1 MGNVAITYFSWHG
14 QTRKLADE
22 IAVALGQEGCAARL
36 IDVTDLSDTDWQ
48 AMEAAEA
55 ILFGAP
61 TYMGGVAGEF
71 KSFMD
76 ATRDIWQKQLWADKL
91 AGGFTVMT
99 PPDEDRLSSLMQLNL
114 FAMRHGMV
122 WVGQDQV
129 KAAGTWPG
137 LALSTTEQ
145 IDLDAAHQFGFRI
158 ARAVRRWAI

>member
-14 QTRKLADE
+14 KTRKLADE

-36 IDVTDLSDTDWQ
+36 IDVSDLSDTDWQ

-76 ATRDIWQKQLWADKL
+76 ATRDIRQAQLWADKL
-91 AGGFTVMT
+91 AAGFTVVT
-99 PPDEDRLSSLMQLNL
+99 PPDEDKLSSLMQLNL
-114 FAMRHGMV
+114 FAMQHGMV
-122 WVGQDQV
+122 WVGQDQTGV
-129 KAAGTWPG
+129 AGTWPG
-137 LALSTTEQ
+137 LALSAADKTQ
-145 IDLDAAHQFGFRI
+145 LDAAHQFGSRI
-158 ARAVRRWAI
+158 ARVVRRWS